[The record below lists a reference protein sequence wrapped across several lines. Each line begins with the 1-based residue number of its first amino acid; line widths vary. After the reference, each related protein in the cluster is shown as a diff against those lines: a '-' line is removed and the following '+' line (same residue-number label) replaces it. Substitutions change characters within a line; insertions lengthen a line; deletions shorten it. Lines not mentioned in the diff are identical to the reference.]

1 MLNVHKGLLF
11 YCYFEWNCLIFELKL
26 CSIKPNVGISVATG
40 TLVST
45 STDTQSTQS
54 HQAFQRVRRN
64 IGAGVSENLALR
76 VINSSESETLTH
88 L

>member
-1 MLNVHKGLLF
+1 M
-11 YCYFEWNCLIFELKL
+11 Y
-26 CSIKPNVGISVATG
+26 SIKPNVGISVATG
-40 TLVST
+40 TLVNT

-64 IGAGVSENLALR
+64 IGAGDSENLALR